1 MLLHYEHLCNKL
13 HSDDAE
19 NVEGGKRNL
28 NVPTKYV
35 AFIALFFTQ
44 LAIILQHYGDLLYF
58 SNITKI
64 SKKFGKYG

>member
-1 MLLHYEHLCNKL
+1 MLLHYEQLCTKL

-19 NVEGGKRNL
+19 NVESGERNL
-28 NVPTKYV
+28 NVHTKYV

-44 LAIILQHYGDLLYF
+44 LAIILQHYGDLLHF

-64 SKKFGKYG
+64 SKRM